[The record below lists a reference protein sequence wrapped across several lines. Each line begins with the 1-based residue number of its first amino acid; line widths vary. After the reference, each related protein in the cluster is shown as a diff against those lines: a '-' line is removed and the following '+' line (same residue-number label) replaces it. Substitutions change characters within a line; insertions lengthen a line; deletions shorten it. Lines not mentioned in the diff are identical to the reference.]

1 MSTPAP
7 IHDLSAGQ
15 SMPGTRV
22 PVRRTS
28 TVASTAR
35 ISSTASQGP
44 IVIENVPMSA
54 ATPIA
59 SGRSP
64 RTPSSLGRSDE
75 MIAAQN
81 TSAQAVVSSLMPP
94 TSA

>member
-1 MSTPAP
+1 
-7 IHDLSAGQ
+7 
-15 SMPGTRV
+15 MPV
-22 PVRRTS
+22 LRTS

-64 RTPSSLGRSDE
+64 RTPSSRGRIDE
-75 MIAAQN
+75 TIAAQK
-81 TSAQAVVSSLMPP
+81 TSAVAVVSSLMPP
-94 TSA
+94 TRA